1 MGYINKTVEN
11 GVAFV
16 SVERP
21 EALNALNREIIDEL
35 DSVITEISED
45 ASVKCMVIYSKGNFA
60 AGADIKQMAE
70 CDPEGAKA
78 FAFSG
83 TFNKIDSMP
92 IPTIAAIEGYALGG
106 GLELAL
112 ACDIRISA
120 DTAKMG
126 FPEITLGIF
135 PGAGGTVRAPRLIGM
150 AKAMELIFTGSVL
163 SAAEAERIGLVNKVV
178 PEEELLTAVNKMT
191 KRIVSQ
197 SRAILRA
204 AKSTMLQE
212 AEIVKTEDAVAV
224 EAENWAALFS
234 TKDQKEGMRAFIE
247 KRKPV
252 YSDC

>member
-1 MGYINKTVEN
+1 
-11 GVAFV
+11 
-16 SVERP
+16 
-21 EALNALNREIIDEL
+21 
-35 DSVITEISED
+35 
-45 ASVKCMVIYSKGNFA
+45 
-60 AGADIKQMAE
+60 MAE

>member
-1 MGYINKTVEN
+1 MGYITKTVEN

-70 CDPEGAKA
+70 CDPELAKA
-78 FAFSG
+78 FAYSG

-163 SAAEAERIGLVNKVV
+163 SASEAERIGLVNKVV
-178 PEEELLTAVNKMT
+178 PEEELLTAVNRMT

-224 EAENWAALFS
+224 EAESWAALFS